1 MDSTPIKRRL
11 AAILAADAVAYS
23 KHMAEDEEGTLHTL
37 AGHRTI
43 IDGLIASFDGRIV
56 GTAGDSVLGEFGSSV
71 DAVRCAVEIQQALAT
86 RNNSLAEADRL
97 LFRIGINLGDVIVEG
112 NDILGD
118 GVNVAARLE
127 SIADPGGICIS
138 SSIYDQITGKL
149 NLGFADMGQQS
160 LKNIARPV
168 RTYRLDRDGAP
179 ARPHAHTASG
189 AGTSGTSR
197 SPMVMV
203 AAAVALVAVIGGA
216 WMMTRRAQRTTAR
229 ADAAA
234 RQAGASDNDSRTR
247 LLTAEAEKARAEA
260 ELARAQLAAATQA
273 AASKPAAAP
282 PPQTAT
288 STAAPTRPAASPPAP
303 SSAVP
308 PASAPNAVPPSAAP
322 PAPAA
327 SAPEPVTAESA
338 PARYTGGTAEFHCEN
353 GDELADGRGV
363 VRVANNIVTIDTVAP
378 GRGTTVTA
386 RGRLQDDGTLT
397 VQVVGPGRGQRGG
410 RQGGGGAGVFSGR
423 LVNGRGTLTGPQGRC
438 TVALALN

>member
-11 AAILAADAVAYS
+11 AAILAADAVGYS

-56 GTAGDSVLGEFGSSV
+56 GTAGDSVLAEFGSSI

-86 RNNSLAEADRL
+86 RNNSLSESERL

-160 LKNIARPV
+160 LKNITRPV
-168 RTYRLDRDGAP
+168 RTYRLDRDGGP
-179 ARPHAHTASG
+179 ARPNARAASG
-189 AGTSGTSR
+189 AGSSGAGR
-197 SPMVMV
+197 NPMVMV
-203 AAAVALVAVIGGA
+203 AAVVALVAVLGA
-216 WMMTRRAQRTTAR
+216 AWVMTRRAQRGTAQ
-229 ADAAA
+229 ANTEA
-234 RQAGASDNDSRTR
+234 RQASASDDSRAR

-260 ELARAQLAAATQA
+260 ELARAQLAAATQS
-273 AASKPAAAP
+273 AASRPAAAP
-282 PPQTAT
+282 VAQPAP
-288 STAAPTRPAASPPAP
+288 SAAPTRPAAPAP
-303 SSAVP
+303 VASAAQPASPTQVTPAGTSSA
-308 PASAPNAVPPSAAP
+308 ARHSAA
-322 PAPAA
+322 
-327 SAPEPVTAESA
+327 TESA
-338 PARYTGGTAEFHCEN
+338 PTAPVASYTGGTAEFHCSN
-353 GDELADGRGV
+353 GDELAEGQGV
-363 VRVANNIVTIDTVAP
+363 VRVANNIVTIEAAAP
-378 GRGTTVTA
+378 GRGTTITA
-386 RGRLQDDGTLT
+386 RGRLQDDGTLA
-397 VQVVGPGRGQRGG
+397 VQVVGAGRGQRGG

>member
-1 MDSTPIKRRL
+1 MDQTPIKRRL

-23 KHMAEDEEGTLHTL
+23 KHMAEDEEGTIHTL

-43 IDGLIASFDGRIV
+43 IDGLIASFGGRIV
-56 GTAGDSVLGEFGSSV
+56 GTAGDSVLAEFGSSV
-71 DAVRCAVEIQQALAT
+71 DAVRCAVDIQQALAT
-86 RNNSLAEADRL
+86 RNNSLAESEQL

-138 SSIYDQITGKL
+138 SSIYDQVMGKL

-168 RTYRLDRDGAP
+168 RTYRLDRDGTP
-179 ARPHAHTASG
+179 ARATSHAASG
-189 AGTSGTSR
+189 EAHSSAGR
-197 SPMVMV
+197 SPVLMVGAV
-203 AAAVALVAVIGGA
+203 VALVAVLGAA
-216 WMMTRRAQRTTAR
+216 WMTTRRAQRTTAQ
-229 ADAAA
+229 ASAAAQQDEAAGDAAK
-234 RQAGASDNDSRTR
+234 TR

-273 AASKPAAAP
+273 AASKPAAVP
-282 PPQTAT
+282 D
-288 STAAPTRPAASPPAP
+288 TRPAAPAAGATRPTSPAP
-303 SSAVP
+303 APTSAAQPASVASAP
-308 PASAPNAVPPSAAP
+308 ATAAPASAPAAP
-322 PAPAA
+322 AEPAQTATAPA
-327 SAPEPVTAESA
+327 S
-338 PARYTGGTAEFHCEN
+338 YTGGTAEFHCEN

-363 VRVANNIVTIDTVAP
+363 VRVANNVVTIESVAP

-386 RGRLQDDGTLT
+386 RGRLQDDGTLA
-397 VQVVGPGRGQRGG
+397 VQVVGAGRGQRGG
-410 RQGGGGAGVFSGR
+410 RQGGAGVGVFSGR